1 MLDRVFQ
8 FFASLKLTVACL
20 ALSVLLV
27 FVGTLA
33 QVNQGLYQAQE
44 RYFRSFFVWWGPPG
58 ADWQIPISP
67 GGYLVGG
74 VLVLSLVAGHLKRFK
89 FAPAKLGIFLAH
101 IGLILLLL
109 GQLATDLLSK
119 ESLLQLRE
127 GQTKNYSDS
136 HQENELVFITDAA
149 QAGFDRVISIP
160 ESYLAAGD
168 EIRHPSLPFSV
179 RVKRYYINSR
189 LRERAS
195 ATSQEPPVANQ
206 GVGPQVTLHPLL
218 ATKKTDERNFPSAV
232 LELAGPQG
240 ALGTWLVSSWLTQ
253 PQEISGLEQPWR
265 LALRWKRFY
274 TPYSIQLL
282 KATHEVYRGTDIPK
296 NFQSRVRIE
305 NPVSGENREVDIY
318 MNNPLRYEGL
328 TYYQYQMGPDERD
341 ARVGTSTLQVVRN
354 PSWLTPYLGCVLV
367 GAGLVI
373 QFMKHLLSFLHQ
385 RRTA

>member
-1 MLDRVFQ
+1 M
-8 FFASLKLTVACL
+8 
-20 ALSVLLV
+20 
-27 FVGTLA
+27 
-33 QVNQGLYQAQE
+33 
-44 RYFRSFFVWWGPPG
+44 
-58 ADWQIPISP
+58 
-67 GGYLVGG
+67 
-74 VLVLSLVAGHLKRFK
+74 LSLVAGHLKRFK